1 MTLKIEAGKFYRTR
15 DGRKVG
21 PMRLGR
27 DANSTSFKWAESH
40 DDEGAWDDEG
50 DYGLTHLC
58 GNYSRDLIAEWTDE
72 PAATPE
78 VGTLRELNVQ
88 PGDVVEC
95 VSVPGAWA
103 EWTVG
108 KQYTATSDG
117 LPGDKSGPQKSSVS
131 TFRIISRA
139 TPAMPFGHA
148 RLPSG
153 AVVDLTAIT
162 TPFGLL
168 DEVYGPGAQEALR
181 AHGGPWEGWCE
192 GAKWEKIH
200 DPYWSVTSTYR
211 VKPQPPAPVV
221 KTVTLLTGAVYNWVA
236 EPENECGDRNTH
248 RITFDLIDG
257 KPDCASIRMVAL

>member
-1 MTLKIEAGKFYRTR
+1 MQIEAGKFYRTR
-15 DGRKVG
+15 DGRRVG
-21 PMRLGR
+21 PMGYYEDEFLQCEIDGLKRLFKISGGEHRYGMR
-27 DANSTSFKWAESH
+27 D
-40 DDEGAWDDEG
+40 
-50 DYGLTHLC
+50 L
-58 GNYSRDLIAEWTDE
+58 DLIAEWVDE
-72 PAATPE
+72 
-78 VGTLRELNVQ
+78 
-88 PGDVVEC
+88 
-95 VSVPGAWA
+95 
-103 EWTVG
+103 
-108 KQYTATSDG
+108 
-117 LPGDKSGPQKSSVS
+117 LPH
-131 TFRIISRA
+131 
-139 TPAMPFGHA
+139 GHA

-221 KTVTLLTGAVYNWVA
+221 KTVTI
-236 EPENECGDRNTH
+236 EPWEVVTDVLSGY

-257 KPDCASIRMVAL
+257 VPDCASTRMVAL

>member
-1 MTLKIEAGKFYRTR
+1 MNDREI
-15 DGRKVG
+15 
-21 PMRLGR
+21 
-27 DANSTSFKWAESH
+27 
-40 DDEGAWDDEG
+40 
-50 DYGLTHLC
+50 
-58 GNYSRDLIAEWTDE
+58 
-72 PAATPE
+72 
-78 VGTLRELNVQ
+78 GTLRELNVQ
-88 PGDVVEC
+88 PGDVVEYVSGSRSAKHYAGTTWRCLDRHPKGHTEKTC
-95 VSVPGAWA
+95 VYYEKGSENGYIPADNDTW
-103 EWTVG
+103 
-108 KQYTATSDG
+108 Q
-117 LPGDKSGPQKSSVS
+117 
-131 TFRIISRA
+131 FRIISRA
-139 TPAMPFGHA
+139 TPALPFGHA

-257 KPDCASIRMVAL
+257 DPDCDSIRMVAL